1 MNAAVIDVF
10 GDINTDGTG
19 QPWEYLDGWAYRVN
33 GSQPNNGVFDINEWT
48 FSGVDALDNETT
60 NATAANPFPE
70 ASFSTNPATVTHT
83 WYDDAGLTNQIAT
96 GEMYTP
102 TLTGI
107 GAEFYYIT
115 AELNGCTSPATMV
128 EVSINALPTVV
139 ANSTAS
145 TICDTDMITLTG
157 SGADTYAWDNGATDG
172 VAFDPATTTTFT
184 VTGTDANGCTN
195 TDMITVTVNPLPTVS
210 MTAIP
215 QVCVYDVAFD
225 LTGGSPAGGSY
236 AGTGVANDQFDPA
249 TAGVGTHTI
258 TFHTQMEMDVQ
269 MMQQQISL

>member
-1 MNAAVIDVF
+1 
-10 GDINTDGTG
+10 
-19 QPWEYLDGWAYRVN
+19 
-33 GSQPNNGVFDINEWT
+33 
-48 FSGVDALDNETT
+48 
-60 NATAANPFPE
+60 
-70 ASFSTNPATVTHT
+70 
-83 WYDDAGLTNQIAT
+83 
-96 GEMYTP
+96 
-102 TLTGI
+102 
-107 GAEFYYIT
+107 
-115 AELNGCTSPATMV
+115 MV

-139 ANSTAS
+139 ANSTA
-145 TICDTDMITLTG
+145 TAICDTDMITLTG

-210 MTAIP
+210 MTAIA

-258 TFHTQMEMDVQ
+258 TYSYTDGNGCSNGATTDIVVDACSSLEEIAAPF
-269 MMQQQISL
+269 ISVYPNPSFGNVTINTNITDITSVEVIDLTGKVLINSQSTTIDLTELPSGKYIVRVSTNDSIHRTTVIKK